1 MYNYLKTMEQ
11 LLAAR
16 PKENRTGI
24 DARSKT
30 FNYLDFRL
38 DHGRSFPALTTKRL
52 PIKSVIGELLGFIRG
67 ADNAQDFQDL
77 GSSVWKDN
85 ANKQNPEGMPQ
96 NKWLSSPWRKG
107 EDDLGRIY
115 GVQWRQWQDTR
126 LLPSTDG
133 NFLSDLG
140 YKRIGQFFRK
150 GEDSMTSIWH
160 RDIDQLANIIQE
172 IQTNPNSRRMII
184 SAWNPSDMEA
194 MALPPC
200 HVLQHYLCEEMS
212 VDDRIE
218 AHIVNMENEAIWHNK
233 NREIVRTNVIN
244 HIMHEFGNDTDPTH
258 EQLDQWDLPRHRLNL
273 ILFQRSS
280 DWAIGAPYNIASY
293 AAMITIMARMTGT
306 SPGTLHYLTG
316 DTHLYDNHVNAA
328 QEQVR
333 RKPMEEQCR
342 LLINPSLKTL
352 EDFETATAGNFR
364 LFNYQNHGPLS
375 HPTPMAL

>member
-1 MYNYLKTMEQ
+1 MHNYLKTMEE
-11 LLAAR
+11 LLSAR
-16 PKENRTGI
+16 NKENRTGV

-67 ADNAQDFQDL
+67 ADNAQTFKDL

-85 ANKQNPEGMPQ
+85 ANKQNPEDMPQ
-96 NKWLSSPWRKG
+96 NKWLASPLRKG
-107 EDDLGRIY
+107 HDDLGRIY
-115 GVQWRQWQDTR
+115 GVQWRRWEDTR
-126 LLPSTDG
+126 LIASTDG
-133 NFLSDLG
+133 EFLADLG
-140 YKRIGQFFRK
+140 YKREGQFTRP
-150 GEDSMTSIWH
+150 GEDTPTDVWH
-160 RDIDQLANIIQE
+160 RDIDQLATVVKE
-172 IQTNPNSRRMII
+172 IKKNPNSRRMII

-200 HVLQHYLCEEMS
+200 HVLQHYLCEELG
-212 VDDRIE
+212 VEDRID
-218 AHIVNMENEAIWHNK
+218 AHIVNLENAAIWHNVD
-233 NREIVRTNVIN
+233 RDSVRPRIHADIART
-244 HIMHEFGNDTDPTH
+244 FGVDSDPTH
-258 EQLDQWDLPRHRLNL
+258 EQLDQWGAPKHRLNL
-273 ILFQRSS
+273 IMYQRSA
-280 DWAIGAPYNIASY
+280 DWAIGAPFNIASY

-333 RKPMEEQCR
+333 RRPMSEQCR
-342 LLINPSLKTL
+342 LLIDPSVRTL
-352 EDFETATAGNFR
+352 QDFEEATTSSFR
-364 LFNYQNHGPLS
+364 LFNYHNHGPLN